1 MTIRIRLAT
10 YNIHKC
16 RGLDRRTS
24 PQRIAA
30 VIAELDADVVAL
42 QEVLDVQNGQP
53 EFNQAPTNQQ
63 QTEGL

>member
-1 MTIRIRLAT
+1 MTTRIRVAT

-24 PQRIAA
+24 AERIAA

-42 QEVLDVQNGQP
+42 QEVLDVQNGRP
-53 EFNQAPTNQQ
+53 EYDQARQINNKTQR
-63 QTEGL
+63 L